1 MSLSAY
7 VVWFTL
13 ASGIG
18 WVYESAYSVVV
29 TGKWERRGFLYGPLC
44 PIYGAG
50 LVGAL
55 LLFNRPEVASGAFPA
70 WGVFLI
76 SMAGSALLEYAVSF
90 ALERM
95 FGAVWWDYSDMPLN
109 LNGRI
114 CLPASLLFGAAG
126 LLVAY
131 VLAPILNEATV
142 SLDPGVFEA
151 LALISVGLI
160 AADTTATVI
169 SLSDLADTIAGIDE
183 SANAHASM
191 RVERAIGA
199 ARSVSERVG
208 EGTRSAVGHVK
219 DGGREVASR
228 IGEAR
233 GSAAEKMGEAFAEQQ
248 TRLNRAA
255 AQLTGRQ
262 AHLLAQMRRFRS
274 EDIRGRVEALRRAV
288 TERIEAN
295 GVGRGLHD
303 DGDK

>member
-1 MSLSAY
+1 MTLSAY

-13 ASGIG
+13 GSIAG
-18 WVYESAYSVVV
+18 WVYESVYSVVT
-29 TGKWERRGFLYGPLC
+29 TGRWERRGFLYGPLC
-44 PIYGAG
+44 PIYGIG
-50 LVGAL
+50 LVAAL
-55 LLFNRPEVASGAFPA
+55 LLFDRPEVASGAFPA
-70 WGVFLI
+70 WGVFLV
-76 SMAGSALLEYAVSF
+76 SMAGSALLEYGVSF
-90 ALERM
+90 ALERL

-126 LLVAY
+126 VLVAY
-131 VLAPILNEATV
+131 VLAPVLNEAAV

-151 LALISVGLI
+151 LALISVALI

-169 SLSDLADTIAGIDE
+169 SLSDLAATIAGIDQ
-183 SANAHASM
+183 SANARASV
-191 RVERAIGA
+191 RVERAIDA
-199 ARSVSERVG
+199 VRTVSERVG
-208 EGTRSAVGHVK
+208 DGTRNAVDHVK

-233 GSAAEKMGEAFAEQQ
+233 GSAAEKMGEALAEQQ
-248 TRLNRAA
+248 ARLNRAA

-274 EDIRGRVEALRRAV
+274 EDIRGRAEALRRAV
-288 TERIEAN
+288 AERIEVN